1 MISMLQI
8 GVLEIRGLNNNI
20 EITCYYVKNMPLS
33 HRDHV
38 LTIDLKK
45 IYGAISPRLN
55 RNNRAHAVTAR
66 TSYVTSRAD
75 VGNFLSKKHI
85 FQNRREC

>member
-20 EITCYYVKNMPLS
+20 EITCYYVKNMPVS

-45 IYGAISPRLN
+45 IYGAISM
-55 RNNRAHAVTAR
+55 
-66 TSYVTSRAD
+66 
-75 VGNFLSKKHI
+75 F
-85 FQNRREC
+85 